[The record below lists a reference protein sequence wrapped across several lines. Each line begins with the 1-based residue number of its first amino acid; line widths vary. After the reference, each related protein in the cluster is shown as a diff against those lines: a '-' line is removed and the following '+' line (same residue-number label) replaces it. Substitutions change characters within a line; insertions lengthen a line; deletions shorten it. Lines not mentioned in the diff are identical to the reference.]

1 MDFFLIIKY
10 MIVNFI
16 ICYVLFI
23 TYFKLRFPFWSKQPI
38 FYYHDLKNL
47 FFPQG
52 VIEASLPNFTNKID
66 KSIDFKKAEA
76 LTNEEI
82 TSLTTLLNNNFMTE
96 PHEKY
101 IPSSDFIMDHLLCK
115 NIASN
120 VSLYYEKVYGD
131 LIGLMTSS
139 SKKLYKK
146 ELELDIGYIDNL
158 CVDKKHRG
166 KNVAGKL
173 IQTHYV
179 RERYLQKLDV
189 FFFKHE
195 GSSRPFVPLTIY
207 NCYFYNL
214 NEFPK
219 IQITQRKLNIILIGE
234 NTLSLLYDLYTFL
247 KNNIKKSNNH
257 FKYMILDEYEH
268 VSYLIKKQHIFVFVL
283 MDEKRPQSF
292 YFFRNNHT
300 TYNGEQSAECFASIK
315 INKLENNSS
324 YSHTSIE
331 QNIEN
336 DKFKLGFYLAIDYL
350 KTIDKYKI
358 LLLEAIADTPNLI
371 KNIDI
376 QPYTHSKYYYYL
388 YNYAAKPVLSNDIVI
403 I

>member
-1 MDFFLIIKY
+1 MNMLIIKY

-16 ICYVLFI
+16 IFYVLFV
-23 TYFKLRFPFWSKQPI
+23 TYFKLRYPFWSKQPI
-38 FYYHDLKNL
+38 FYYHDIKNL

-52 VIEASLPNFTNKID
+52 IIETSLPNFTNKVD
-66 KSIDFKKAEA
+66 KSIDFKKAET
-76 LTNEEI
+76 LTDKEI
-82 TSLTTLLNNNFMTE
+82 TNLTTLLNNHFMTE

-131 LIGLMTSS
+131 LIGLMTCS

-146 ELELDIGYIDNL
+146 ELQLDIGYIDNL

-173 IQTHYV
+173 IQNHYV
-179 RERYLQKLDV
+179 RERYLQKTDV

-207 NCYFYNL
+207 NCYFYDL

-219 IQITQRKLNIILIGE
+219 IQITQHKLNIVLIGE
-234 NTLSLLYDLYTFL
+234 NTLSLLYDFYMIL
-247 KNNIKKSNNH
+247 KNDVKKSNNRL
-257 FKYMILDEYEH
+257 KCLILDEFEH

-283 MDEKRPQSF
+283 MDENELQSF

-300 TYNGEQSAECFASIK
+300 TYNGKLSVECFACIK
-315 INKLENNSS
+315 VNELRNTISN
-324 YSHTSIE
+324 TSTSVE

-336 DKFKLGFYLAIDYL
+336 SKFKLGFYLAIDYL
-350 KTIDKYKI
+350 KTIDKYEV
-358 LLLEAIADTPNLI
+358 LLLETIADTPTLI

-376 QPYTHSKYYYYL
+376 QPYAHSKYYYYL
-388 YNYAAKPVLSNDIVI
+388 YNYADKPVSSKNIVI